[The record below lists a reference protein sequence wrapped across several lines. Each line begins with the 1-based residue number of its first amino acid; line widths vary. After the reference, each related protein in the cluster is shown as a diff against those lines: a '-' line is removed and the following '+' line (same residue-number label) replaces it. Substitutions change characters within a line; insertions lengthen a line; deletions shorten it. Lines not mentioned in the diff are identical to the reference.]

1 MRIRD
6 IMTTSV
12 ESVTPETD
20 LATIARRMKD
30 LNVGSLPIVE
40 NDRLLGIITDRDIV
54 VRAIAEGR
62 NPESEHVRTYL
73 TPNPTT
79 ISADAD
85 VREASELMAREQIR
99 RLPVVEGERLI
110 GFVAIGDIAVDTGKD
125 KVVGDALQKISEPAE
140 PRSKEA
146 GR

>member
-1 MRIRD
+1 MQIRE

-12 ESVTPETD
+12 ESVTPDTD
-20 LATIARRMKD
+20 LVTTARRMKE

-62 NPESEHVRTYL
+62 NPQSEQVRAYL

-79 ISADAD
+79 IKADAD

-99 RLPVVEGERLI
+99 RLPVVDGERLI
-110 GFVAIGDIAVDTGKD
+110 GFVAIGDIAVDAGKD
-125 KVVGDALQKISEPAE
+125 KVVGDTLEKISEPAQ
-140 PRSKEA
+140 PRNQETS
-146 GR
+146 G